1 MLNFGQAQLEK
12 LSVHYVGNKQKQEK
26 LKLTEHTYQLNDENV
41 EALLK
46 KYFTQ
51 PFKGDQAFCFTDMN
65 GAVAACV
72 QKTFDNPSEFHAQS
86 KEMAQWLYECATH
99 ARIKGGEFYVA
110 HFTNVILEEEV
121 VDAIGI
127 FKSEN
132 KDPFLKVYV
141 RGTEAN
147 ITADEGIN
155 IHKLDKGCIILNTH
169 SDKGYQVYMLDNSG
183 RIHEAMYWKTDF
195 LNIKHVD
202 NSYFATAQYMELMKS
217 FSDDVL
223 SMENNVPRE
232 EQLHFLRKS
241 AEYFQEKQDF
251 DLEEFKQEVIIEPDL
266 AETFKEYKEAFEEEK
281 AMPAMERFQ
290 ISSKAVEKNSNK
302 FFRSVIKL
310 DKNFHIYVHG
320 NANFIERGFDEGL
333 SLNYYKLFYKEES

>member
-1 MLNFGQAQLEK
+1 MLNFGQSQLDK
-12 LSVHYVGNKQKQEK
+12 LSIHYVGNKQKQEK
-26 LKLTEHTYQLNDENV
+26 LKLTEHTYQLNDEVV
-41 EALLK
+41 ETLLK

-51 PFKGDQAFCFTDMN
+51 PFKGDQAFCFSDEN
-65 GAVAACV
+65 GSVATCV
-72 QKTFDNPSEFHAQS
+72 KKIFDNPSEFHNQS
-86 KEMAQWLYECATH
+86 KNLAEWLYECATH

-110 HFTNVILEEEV
+110 RFTNVILEEEV

-141 RGTEAN
+141 KGTEASVS
-147 ITADEGIN
+147 ADEGIN

-169 SDKGYQVYMLDNSG
+169 ADKGYQIYMIDNSG
-183 RIHEAMYWKTDF
+183 RIHEAMYWKSDF
-195 LNIKHVD
+195 LDIKHVD
-202 NSYFATAQYMELMKS
+202 SSYFATAQYMELMKS
-217 FSDDVL
+217 FSEDVL

-241 AEYFQEKQDF
+241 AEYFQEKNEF
-251 DLEEFKQEVIIEPDL
+251 DINEFKQEVIIEPDL

-281 AMPAMERFQ
+281 SLPAMDRFQ
-290 ISSKAVEKNSNK
+290 ISSKAVEKNTNR

-320 NANFIERGFDEGL
+320 NANFIERGYDEGL
-333 SLNYYKLFYKEES
+333 GLNYYKLFYKEEN